1 MPVEELASTCRK
13 KLLHTKLAARY
24 AASFVFL
31 GGIEMI
37 EALDQAIKK
46 IWTTN
51 LKQDYE
57 KGWLWREDSLKA
69 ALYYHLRQEL
79 GDQFFENHRVRIITE
94 LNLRDYIYRIDLVII
109 KLNEDNQLGHS
120 DILAM
125 VEFKYKDRNCPYDVI
140 TRDVQKFNVLR
151 KDTAFENTRFYV
163 AILHEEKYHRDQ
175 ASWLD
180 GRQRRWASKL
190 LTELSGFKD
199 VETGDL
205 VMVVPT

>member
-1 MPVEELASTCRK
+1 
-13 KLLHTKLAARY
+13 
-24 AASFVFL
+24 
-31 GGIEMI
+31 MI

-69 ALYYHLRQEL
+69 AFYYHLRQEL

-94 LNLRDYIYRIDLVII
+94 LNLNDYIYRIDLVII
-109 KLNEDNQLGHS
+109 RLNEDNQLDHS

-125 VEFKYKDRNCPYDVI
+125 MEFKFKERNCTYKVI
-140 TRDVQKFNVLR
+140 TRDIHKFNMLR
-151 KDTAFENTRFYV
+151 KASAFKNTRFYM

-180 GRQRRWASKL
+180 GRQRRWASKH

-199 VETGDL
+199 VESDEL
-205 VMVVPT
+205 VMVVVT